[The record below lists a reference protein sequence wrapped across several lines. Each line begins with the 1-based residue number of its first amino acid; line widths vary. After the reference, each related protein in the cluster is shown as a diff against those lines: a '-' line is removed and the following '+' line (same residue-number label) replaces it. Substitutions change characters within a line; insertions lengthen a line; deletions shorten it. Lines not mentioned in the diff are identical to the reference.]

1 MSDRLDRLLHKAS
14 VLVIEDSESLRAL
27 YLAFLRDEPWQTT
40 ALGSA
45 AEAAAH
51 IEAELPT
58 LVVLDLQLPDAD
70 DLEFLRLLREQVP
83 AMGVIVATG
92 HGSVQLAVEALR
104 LGALDFLEKPV
115 SRDRLVRTVR
125 IALERLVL
133 EQQVETLLQSERRE
147 GFHGFIGR
155 SLTMQAVYRT
165 ITAAAPSKATVFVT
179 GESGTGKEVCA
190 RAIHAES
197 PRRDRP
203 FVALNCAAIPR
214 ELIESELFGHQK
226 GAFTGAQQARE
237 GAAEQADGGTLFL
250 DEIGEMSLDL
260 QSKLLRFLQTGMV
273 KRLGATGERQVDVRF
288 LCATNRDPWAEV
300 QAGRFREDLYFRLHV
315 IPLHLPPLRERD
327 DDVLQLAD
335 AFLARFGKE
344 EGKHFEGYDDE
355 AREAMLRHPWP
366 GNVRELENVIR
377 QAVVLNRGGVIG
389 AVQLALDPR
398 RWSRL
403 AGAPADV
410 ASASAGGASV
420 VAAAIGAQL
429 PAGGTMQTIE
439 PLAAVERRVIEHAIA
454 VCRGNIPE
462 AARKLE
468 VAPSTLYRKLAQW
481 AQG

>member
-1 MSDRLDRLLHKAS
+1 
-14 VLVIEDSESLRAL
+14 
-27 YLAFLRDEPWQTT
+27 
-40 ALGSA
+40 
-45 AEAAAH
+45 
-51 IEAELPT
+51 
-58 LVVLDLQLPDAD
+58 
-70 DLEFLRLLREQVP
+70 
-83 AMGVIVATG
+83 
-92 HGSVQLAVEALR
+92 
-104 LGALDFLEKPV
+104 
-115 SRDRLVRTVR
+115 
-125 IALERLVL
+125 
-133 EQQVETLLQSERRE
+133 
-147 GFHGFIGR
+147 
-155 SLTMQAVYRT
+155 MQAVYRT
-165 ITAAAPSKATVFVT
+165 IAAAAPSKATVFVT

-273 KRLGATGERQVDVRF
+273 KRLGATAERQVDVRF

-327 DDVLQLAD
+327 DDVLRLAD
-335 AFLARFGKE
+335 AFLARFASE
-344 EGKHFEGYDDE
+344 EGKRFDGFDE
-355 AREAMLRHPWP
+355 AAREAMLGHPWP

-389 AVQLALDPR
+389 ATQLALDPR

-403 AGAPADV
+403 AATPSDRPGGSAAEAGSAPML
-410 ASASAGGASV
+410 
-420 VAAAIGAQL
+420 AAASTS
-429 PAGGTMQTIE
+429 PAGVTTTAIE
-439 PLAAVERRVIEHAIA
+439 PLAVVERRVIEQAIA
-454 VCRGNIPE
+454 ACRGNVPE

-481 AQG
+481 SQG

>member
-1 MSDRLDRLLHKAS
+1 MNDRLTQRLRQAR
-14 VLVIEDSESLRAL
+14 VLVVEDSISLRQL
-27 YLAFLRDEPWQTT
+27 YLAYQREEPWQTVGV
-40 ALGSA
+40 GSA

-51 IEAELPT
+51 IEAEAPT
-58 LVVLDLQLPDAD
+58 LVVLDLQLPDSD
-70 DLEFLRLLREQVP
+70 DLEFLRLLREQLP

-115 SRDRLVRTVR
+115 SRDRLVRTIR

-133 EQQVETLLQSERRE
+133 EHQVEALLQSEHRSS
-147 GFHGFIGR
+147 FHGFIGA
-155 SLTMQAVYRT
+155 SVSMQVVYRT
-165 ITAAAPSKATVFVT
+165 ITAAAQSKATVFIT

-190 RAIHAES
+190 RAIHAQS
-197 PRRDRP
+197 PRRDGP

-214 ELIESELFGHQK
+214 DLIESELFGHQK

-250 DEIGEMSLDL
+250 DEIGEMSLEL

-273 KRLGATGERQVDVRF
+273 KRLGATSERQVDVRF

-327 DDVLQLAD
+327 DDVLRLAET
-335 AFLARFGKE
+335 FLERFGRE
-344 EGKHFEGYDDE
+344 EDKRFDGFDDG
-355 AREAMLRHPWP
+355 ARDAMLKHPWP

-389 AVQLALDPR
+389 AAQLALDPR

-403 AGAPADV
+403 AAASPAPAET
-410 ASASAGGASV
+410 
-420 VAAAIGAQL
+420 AAAPVAV
-429 PAGGTMQTIE
+429 AGSGSAAVTAIE
-439 PLAAVERRVIEHAIA
+439 PLALVERRAIEQAIA
-454 VCRGNIPE
+454 ACRGNIPE
-462 AARKLE
+462 AARMLE
-468 VAPSTLYRKLAQW
+468 VAPSTIYRKIAQW
-481 AQG
+481 SQG

>member
-1 MSDRLDRLLHKAS
+1 M
-14 VLVIEDSESLRAL
+14 VEDSVSLREL
-27 YLAFLRDEPWQTT
+27 YLAYLRDEPWQTSGV
-40 ALGSA
+40 GSA

-58 LVVLDLQLPDAD
+58 LVVLDLQLPDSD
-70 DLEFLRLLREQVP
+70 DLEFLQLLREQLP
-83 AMGVIVATG
+83 SMGVIVATG

-133 EQQVETLLQSERRE
+133 EHQVEALLQSEHRE
-147 GFHGFIGR
+147 SFHGFIGA
-155 SLTMQAVYRT
+155 SVSMQAVYRT
-165 ITAAAPSKATVFVT
+165 ITAAAQSKATVFIT

-190 RAIHAES
+190 RAIHAQS
-197 PRRDRP
+197 PRRDGP

-214 ELIESELFGHQK
+214 DLIESELFGHQK

-250 DEIGEMSLDL
+250 DEIGEMSLEL

-273 KRLGATGERQVDVRF
+273 KRLGATSEQQVDVRF

-327 DDVLQLAD
+327 DDVLRLAD
-335 AFLARFGKE
+335 TFLQRFGKE
-344 EGKHFEGYDDE
+344 EDKRFDGFDE
-355 AREAMLRHPWP
+355 AARDAMLKHPWP

-398 RWSRL
+398 RWSRFANASPAV
-403 AGAPADV
+403 AGAGAVPA
-410 ASASAGGASV
+410 ASAT
-420 VAAAIGAQL
+420 AAATTGHLITTA
-429 PAGGTMQTIE
+429 IE
-439 PLAAVERRVIEHAIA
+439 PLAVVERRVIEQAIA
-454 VCRGNIPE
+454 ACRGNIPE
-462 AARKLE
+462 AARELE
-468 VAPSTLYRKLAQW
+468 VAPSTIYRKIALW
-481 AQG
+481 SQG